1 MRLLCSFVVRSSLSV
16 TDHAVLIVGTFRGR
30 PMLYQVKPTDPVT
43 FAGVGAVLIGV
54 ALAAGYI
61 PARRAARISPMAA
74 LRFE

>member
-1 MRLLCSFVVRSSLSV
+1 
-16 TDHAVLIVGTFRGR
+16 
-30 PMLYQVKPTDPVT
+30 MLYQVKPTDPVT

>member
-1 MRLLCSFVVRSSLSV
+1 VVRSSLSV
-16 TDHAVLIVGTFRGR
+16 TDRAVLIVGTFLGR
-30 PMLYQVKPTDPVT
+30 PMLYQVKPTDPMT